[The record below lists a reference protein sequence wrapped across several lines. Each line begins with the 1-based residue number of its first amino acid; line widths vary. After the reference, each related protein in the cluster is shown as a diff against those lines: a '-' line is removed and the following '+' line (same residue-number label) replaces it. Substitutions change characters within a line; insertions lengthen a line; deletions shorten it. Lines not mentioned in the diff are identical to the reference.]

1 MNVYKV
7 ILLFTNKNKGYILK
21 LGYGRVST
29 KDQHEERQKKALM
42 ELGIEERF
50 IFIDKASGRNFNRE
64 KYALVNVLPPIE
76 AGASCFSEN
85 STTDS
90 EELRRLTFSSQA

>member
-29 KDQHEERQKKALM
+29 KDQHEERQK
-42 ELGIEERF
+42 
-50 IFIDKASGRNFNRE
+50 
-64 KYALVNVLPPIE
+64 
-76 AGASCFSEN
+76 
-85 STTDS
+85 
-90 EELRRLTFSSQA
+90 RL